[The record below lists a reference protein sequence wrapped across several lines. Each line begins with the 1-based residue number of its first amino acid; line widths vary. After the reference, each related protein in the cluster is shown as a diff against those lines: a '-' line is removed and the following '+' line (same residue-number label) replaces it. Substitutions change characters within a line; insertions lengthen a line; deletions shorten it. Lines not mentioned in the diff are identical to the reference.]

1 MCSHKCICALLTYSK
16 QNDRTLDLHNMQV
29 APCPLPNSFEIL
41 AEKSFV
47 VTASDDKQRD
57 KWYKAIQQE
66 ISNLGL
72 QEGRVETAAVWKQD
86 RMVSGCLICHNT
98 FNLVRRRHHCRK
110 CGEVVCDP
118 CSKHRMPMNI
128 VVPTSD
134 ATTPQRVCD
143 NCIGDLRVRIP
154 TMSSQSNMNGIARS
168 RSARGLAGVDL
179 DLSLPKSQLSS
190 ADMTK
195 RQHIAHELFMTEKT
209 YVTMLTNLREL
220 FTDPMLAD
228 AEARVPKI
236 GKICRL
242 TSEDKLTSMSVFLS
256 SVRQIQTLNAQ
267 VFQELHQGI
276 GINNISINE
285 TGNLEIIYDDG
296 EGVELGGELRG
307 VKGSRGDRGI
317 GINNVTVNTN
327 GNLQV
332 NLDEG
337 EPIEVIGEMT
347 GVKGDLGD
355 QGRGGQKGQKGEQG
369 NIYVLLVDSR
379 DVKKLVNEL
388 SDEDGNYR
396 NIRILNNDSNFVND
410 VRYKKT
416 FFSSLE
422 KYLKKKK

>member
-1 MCSHKCICALLTYSK
+1 MQGLLHKVSRKSDIKYCFVLFSDALMYGSRK
-16 QNDRTLDLHNMQV
+16 PSGGQIKHHRTLDLHNMQV

-267 VFQELHQGI
+267 VFQELHER
-276 GINNISINE
+276 INGW
-285 TGNLEIIYDDG
+285 TDD
-296 EGVELGGELRG
+296 R
-307 VKGSRGDRGI
+307 
-317 GINNVTVNTN
+317 T
-327 GNLQV
+327 
-332 NLDEG
+332 
-337 EPIEVIGEMT
+337 
-347 GVKGDLGD
+347 LGD
-355 QGRGGQKGQKGEQG
+355 VFCKLAPLFPMYSTYSDAHEFAA
-369 NIYVLLVDSR
+369 LTLVTYATKNKEFADFI
-379 DVKKLVNEL
+379 D
-388 SDEDGNYR
+388 
-396 NIRILNNDSNFVND
+396 
-410 VRYKKT
+410 
-416 FFSSLE
+416 
-422 KYLKKKK
+422 